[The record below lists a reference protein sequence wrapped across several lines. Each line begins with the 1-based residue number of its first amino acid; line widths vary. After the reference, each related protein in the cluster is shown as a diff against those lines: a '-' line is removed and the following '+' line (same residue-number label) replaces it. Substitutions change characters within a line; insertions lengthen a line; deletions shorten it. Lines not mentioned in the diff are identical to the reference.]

1 MLRQC
6 MLRAMG
12 TQGESSRLILGTG
25 RLSRGRGDIPGG
37 GHCLCKSLVVTAVT
51 QDCGVSIAVGM
62 GEMP

>member
-12 TQGESSRLILGTG
+12 TQGESSWLILGMG
-25 RLSRGRGDIPGG
+25 RISRGRGDIPRR